1 MKFVVD
7 ASVAVKW
14 FIPEVHSVAATR
26 LLQPRIHVLAPD
38 LIHPEIGNILWKK
51 TRRKEVT
58 HREAS
63 EILTAFKT
71 VDLEVHPSAVLLAPA
86 FEIATS
92 LDRTVYD
99 SLYLALAVVQD
110 CALITADQKFY
121 SVVAT
126 SRLVDHI
133 RWVEDDL
140 TDVVS

>member
-7 ASVAVKW
+7 ASVAIKW
-14 FIPEVHSVAATR
+14 FIPEVHSVAAAR
-26 LLQPRIHVLAPD
+26 LLHSRFHVLAPD
-38 LIHPEIGNILWKK
+38 LIHPELGNILWKK
-51 TRRKEVT
+51 TRREEIT
-58 HREAS
+58 HRNVL

-71 VDLEVHPSAVLLAPA
+71 VGIEVHPSAVLLVPA
-86 FEIATS
+86 FEIAAS

-99 SLYLALAVVQD
+99 SLYLALAVEQD

-126 SRLVDHI
+126 SSLANHI

-140 TDVVS
+140 TDFVS